1 MAALTVR
8 VPSPGPEVSPFKD
21 RVWQTPASAAD
32 KDSPRWVKPSASGD
46 AATPQMA
53 PSPPATPGG
62 TGSARKKKGR
72 RVRRPRSAASPAS
85 SPWLAHRVHRPSSAS
100 GGRSAR
106 RSVGKSG
113 PRSPTTRSVRQQPP
127 LAAACSRRWALA
139 LAAQRSRPARLATG
153 GGGALAAEGG
163 GRGPAVLL
171 GDVRGRRPRDG
182 PAAAA
187 HLPRAAA
194 VRATAA

>member
-32 KDSPRWVKPSASGD
+32 DKDSPRWVKPSSSGD
-46 AATPQMA
+46 AATPQMT
-53 PSPPATPGG
+53 PSPPATPG

-113 PRSPTTRSVRQQPP
+113 PRSPTTRSVRRQLP
-127 LAAACSRRWALA
+127 
-139 LAAQRSRPARLATG
+139 
-153 GGGALAAEGG
+153 
-163 GRGPAVLL
+163 
-171 GDVRGRRPRDG
+171 
-182 PAAAA
+182 
-187 HLPRAAA
+187 PRAAA
-194 VRATAA
+194 AGHWRWPPNAHAPRAWPQEAAALSPRKEADVVLQSSSAMYVVVGHETVLRLQHTFHELQRCATAA